1 MLTINNIIPL
11 FTSSLTIYDS
21 REIKSIAYIVIEE
34 LFGFN
39 KSQTIINA
47 NYLINL
53 NQENKILEIL
63 EKLNQNIPIQYIL
76 GKTSFYNSTFFVNNH
91 TLIPRPET
99 EELVK
104 WILDFSFN
112 NVLDVGTGTGCIPIT
127 LALNS
132 DAKISA
138 LDISSEAL
146 LVAKKNCDQYNI
158 NLNLIC
164 SNIFHY
170 KTEEKFD
177 LIISNPP
184 YVLNSEKKFMH
195 KNVIDNEPH
204 LALFVDDNNPLIYYK
219 YIIEFSNNSLL
230 ANGLLFFEINERFA
244 FEIISILKDYNF
256 VNIELKKD
264 INGKDRMIKASKK

>member
-112 NVLDVGTGTGCIPIT
+112 NVLDVGTGTACIPIT

>member
-11 FTSSLTIYDS
+11 FTSSLTIYES

-63 EKLNQNIPIQYIL
+63 KKLNQNIPIQYIL

-146 LVAKKNCDQYNI
+146 LVAEKNCNHYNI

-184 YVLNSEKKFMH
+184 YVLNSEKTFMH

-219 YIIEFSNNSLL
+219 YIIEFSSNSLL

>member
-184 YVLNSEKKFMH
+184 YVLNSEKTFMH

>member
-146 LVAKKNCDQYNI
+146 LVAKKNCDHYNI